1 MTVTISCMLE
11 ESSFVTFIA
20 ASSIERGV
28 VDQKIISRLQLY
40 LDQWEASVVRGRGWR
55 GPVTRHVL
63 LQWAAEL
70 RVINISTHC
79 QHIHC

>member
-20 ASSIERGV
+20 ASSIEHGV

-40 LDQWEASVVRGRGWR
+40 LDQWEASVVRW
-55 GPVTRHVL
+55 
-63 LQWAAEL
+63 
-70 RVINISTHC
+70 
-79 QHIHC
+79 